1 MRCYVDAE
9 DIHKVLSL
17 LVNEKCLALAAFDG
31 RDKARD
37 MLGINLPQLE
47 QVIQSEFSEQGVH
60 SRCVNEPLPET
71 PSLEQT
77 LAATNTVL
85 ADRSGNAA
93 ILQEYDAQQ
102 TAPSP
107 LSVINLEVQQLAERN
122 ALNSAPIQAS
132 QPLESAGD
140 RPSARTPSDRASSDP
155 NPVAETERSLA
166 ISAPSLMAE
175 EEQPVIAT
183 RSRQEPL
190 ESSTS
195 IIDVDSSAKPQADCR
210 SQNSQ
215 VLPITGSL
223 ANFFQG
229 EMSLSDALQLSN
241 ALPKVEA
248 ANAPDRSK
256 QSQTPIG
263 KAKLQ
268 LTETRS
274 QQLCLFATTNNST
287 PTTSSV
293 KVPANSTDKPRKNPL
308 CPMQGG
314 EQLSLLNQLGELA
327 HAADNQDM
335 AVAQARSQQTD
346 RDRLVQR
353 TGQALSP
360 LDQYK
365 GLHDKT
371 RSLPSSQ
378 EGLGGNNAIAAT
390 SLDVTGQNQSQL
402 IQDEALETARAVQQ
416 LLKQLGTLQADGSI
430 IFEGE
435 RWQFACRGDLVTITV
450 KQEQRQ
456 ILQVDGGR
464 VVVFSPNSEERE
476 KLQQFRQDV
485 NRDLQQ
491 PQPEQ
496 QQQRRQGLSR

>member
-9 DIHKVLSL
+9 DIHKVVSL
-17 LVNEKCLALAAFDG
+17 LMNEKCLAIAAFDE

-37 MLGINLPQLE
+37 MLGIQLPQLE
-47 QVIQSEFSEQGVH
+47 QAIQGEFSEPVVQS
-60 SRCVNEPLPET
+60 SRVDEPSPKT

-77 LAATNTVL
+77 LAATNSVL
-85 ADRSGNAA
+85 ADRSGNVA
-93 ILQEYDAQQ
+93 ILQEYDEQQ
-102 TAPSP
+102 IALPPST
-107 LSVINLEVQQLAERN
+107 INLEVQQIAEPS
-122 ALNSAPIQAS
+122 ALNSAAAQAS
-132 QPLESAGD
+132 EPLESAGD
-140 RPSARTPSDRASSDP
+140 RASTRTPSDQASSDP
-155 NPVAETERSLA
+155 NPVAKTERSLST
-166 ISAPSLMAE
+166 SAQSLMAE

-195 IIDVDSSAKPQADCR
+195 INVDSSAKPQADCR

-215 VLPITGSL
+215 VLPVTGSL

-241 ALPKVEA
+241 SLPKVEA

-268 LTETRS
+268 PTQTRS
-274 QQLCLFATTNNST
+274 EQLCLFATTNNST
-287 PTTSSV
+287 PTTGSAR
-293 KVPANSTDKPRKNPL
+293 VPATPTAKPRKNAL
-308 CPMQGG
+308 RQLEGG

-327 HAADNQDM
+327 HTVHNQDM
-335 AVAQARSQQTD
+335 AFAQERSPQTD

-378 EGLGGNNAIAAT
+378 EGLGGNNAIAAM
-390 SLDVTGQNQSQL
+390 LLNAVGQNQSQL
-402 IQDEALETARAVQQ
+402 IQNEALETAQSVQQ

-456 ILQVDGGR
+456 FLQVDSGR

-485 NRDLQQ
+485 ARDLQQ